1 MFLRK
6 RIRLHGVLFSI
17 YLILNGTERL
27 IIEQIR
33 VNIRYDFL
41 GMKVTQASV
50 IAVLLIL
57 MGIGLIFYFKRW
69 NKKKFETNEP

>member
-6 RIRLHGVLFSI
+6 RIKLHGILFSV

-41 GMKVTQASV
+41 GMKVTQASM

-57 MGIGLIFYFKRW
+57 TGIGLIFYFRW
-69 NKKKFETNEP
+69 